1 MPLNG
6 FIRGFVDVLYGA
18 SVLPILRAP
27 QGVENPMKLLREV
40 RPPLTTSLLLLLLS
54 ESPLDAAMSTCVS
67 SWYTKLRMSPSF
79 WNPRAP
85 RYDRP
90 VPIAGI
96 QPTCPTGPLP
106 FESFRSEMPLVVTS
120 NETSRLP

>member
-18 SVLPILRAP
+18 SVLPALREP
-27 QGVENPMKLLREV
+27 QRVDSPMKLLREV
-40 RPPLTTSLLLLLLS
+40 RPPFTTSLLLLVLS
-54 ESPLDAAMSTCVS
+54 ESPLDAEMSICVS

-79 WNPRAP
+79 WKPRAP
-85 RYDRP
+85 MYDRL
-90 VPIAGI
+90 VPMAGI
-96 QPTCPTGPLP
+96 QPTCPTGTLP